1 MAERERSITIHWV
14 LTTLF
19 VAALVSGACSSDRDN
34 PEKQVRSLLERG
46 EAAAEQKE
54 AGTLRQMISEK
65 YSDSQG
71 QDKKAI
77 EGILRYYFLRHQTI
91 HLFTRIREIAFPAPD
106 HARAD
111 MMVAMAGQPIA
122 NVGELERLQADLHRF
137 EINLVREQGE
147 WKVTQAEWR
156 RAEIGDFL

>member
-1 MAERERSITIHWV
+1 VAERKRALTCHWV

-19 VAALVSGACSSDRDN
+19 VVALVSGACSSDRDN
-34 PEKQVRSLLERG
+34 PEKQVRSLLAQG
-46 EAAAEQKE
+46 ETAAEQKQ

-77 EGILRYYFLRHQTI
+77 ESTLRYYLLRHQTI

-106 HARAD
+106 LAHVD

-147 WKVTQAEWR
+147 WKVLRAEWR